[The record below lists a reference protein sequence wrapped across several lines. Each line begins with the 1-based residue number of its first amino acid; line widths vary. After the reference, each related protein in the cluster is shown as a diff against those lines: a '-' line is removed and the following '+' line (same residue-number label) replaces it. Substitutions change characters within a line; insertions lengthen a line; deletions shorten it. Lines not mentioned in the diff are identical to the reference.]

1 LFEFFFF
8 IDEFVKK
15 LGKGSFG
22 SVYLYVDLKTG
33 NPCAIKEI
41 KSSKSGLFGEELGY
55 VLKLNS
61 QYLVKYYDMFELDNN
76 LYVVMEYFENGNLGD
91 MIKKQREKKE
101 KMSKGVFL
109 IFVLIY

>member
-1 LFEFFFF
+1 
-8 IDEFVKK
+8 
-15 LGKGSFG
+15 LGKGGFG

-55 VLKLNS
+55 MLKLNS
-61 QYLVKYYDMFELDNN
+61 KYLIKYYDMFKSNNN

-101 KMSKGVFL
+101 KIKEEVFL
-109 IFVLIY
+109 MFILIY